1 MKFTVMGAGGVGG
14 YFGARLAAAGHEV
27 GFVARGRHLEAI
39 RENGLAVR
47 SGLGDI
53 ELRPARASDEPAAL
67 GPADCV
73 LFTVKT
79 YDCEAAA
86 EVLLPA
92 LGGDTF
98 VVPLLNGIEHI
109 EVLRRILGR
118 ERILGGVAHI
128 SALIEAP
135 GLIRHFDRLQIL
147 RIGEMDNVASTRVL
161 ALREACTAA
170 GIECPV
176 PNDIER
182 ELWQKVVMITTLA
195 GANCL
200 TRLPL
205 GACRSNPATRTMMK
219 SLIAES
225 VAVARER
232 GVSLPDDQEARTMA
246 VLDKLPAS
254 MKASMLAALERGE
267 RLEVSSLNGAIDR
280 LGRETGVDA
289 PIHRAVHAA
298 LAPHENGAPP
308 EPRQDS
314 GS

>member
-27 GFVARGRHLEAI
+27 GFVARGRHLEAM

-47 SGLGDI
+47 SQRGDV
-53 ELRPARASDEPAAL
+53 ELRPVRASDDPAAF

-86 EVLLPA
+86 EVLRPA
-92 LGGDTF
+92 LGAGTY
-98 VVPLLNGIEHI
+98 VVPLLNGIGHV
-109 EVLRRILGR
+109 EVLRRVLGPGR
-118 ERILGGVAHI
+118 VLGGVAHI

-135 GLIRHFDRLQIL
+135 GVIRHFDRLQIL
-147 RIGEMDNVASTRVL
+147 RIGELDNAASPRVL
-161 ALREACTAA
+161 ALREACAGA

-176 PNDIER
+176 PRDIER

-195 GANCL
+195 GVNCL

-205 GACRSNPATRTMMK
+205 GACRSNPATRALME

-225 VAVARER
+225 VAVARAR

-246 VLDKLPAS
+246 VLDKLPAP
-254 MKASMLAALERGE
+254 MKASMFAALERGE
-267 RLEVSSLNGAIDR
+267 RLEVSALNGAIDR
-280 LGRETGVDA
+280 LGREAGVDT
-289 PIHRAVHAA
+289 PTHRAVHAA
-298 LAPHENGAPP
+298 LAPHEHGTPS
-308 EPRQDS
+308 E
-314 GS
+314 